1 MKLSTPLALCLCG
14 LTYACGDY
22 WALCIEDTSATRD
35 HDDRVNVEVTLNNC
49 SLGAD
54 RDWPEGKDYCVE
66 ARWIE
71 DGSGETID
79 TIEACDDKSIPLGEN
94 EILAFG
100 SGEPIPPDAG
110 VTMEIDVVGQ
120 AGGPARIV
128 SPCPLPDHAVQG
140 VLSDLVG
147 PLAYPVAAG

>member
-1 MKLSTPLALCLCG
+1 MRLSPPLALSISFLAC
-14 LTYACGDY
+14 ACGDY

-35 HDDRVNVEVTLNNC
+35 QDDRVNVEVTLNNC

-71 DGSGETID
+71 DGSGATID
-79 TIEACDDKSIPLGEN
+79 MIEACDDRSIPLGES
-94 EILAFG
+94 EILSFG

-120 AGGPARIV
+120 AGGP
-128 SPCPLPDHAVQG
+128 SPDSVTLP
-140 VLSDLVG
+140 S
-147 PLAYPVAAG
+147 P